1 MQKINLKDFQ
11 VETVNKL
18 LNATQNSK
26 KEILLEAP
34 TGSGKTIILLSFIE
48 EYLSLNNKT
57 IFIWLTPGKG
67 ELEEQSRKKM
77 MTFLPGYNT
86 KNIQDVLLQ
95 GFEENDTAFINWETI
110 TKKDSNALK
119 ETERKNLYERIKE
132 AHNNGI
138 KFIVIV
144 DEEHINKTIKAES
157 IIEYVNPSYIIRVSA
172 TPKLNKE
179 AEKIVI
185 DEIEV
190 INAGLI
196 TRALFINENVD
207 DNKVYTN
214 EHEYL
219 LDLAIQKRKEIKNEY
234 LKIGSEIN
242 PLIIVQVPSKSEDLI
257 NQIETYL
264 AQNDYTFE
272 HNNLAIWLADKKKN
286 IEGIEKNNA
295 NQAILIMKQ
304 AISTGWDCPRA
315 KILVK
320 LRDNMNE
327 DFETQTIGRI
337 RRMPEAHH
345 YDNTLLDNCY
355 LYTFDEKYEESVK
368 QDLGNKAYETKIVF
382 LKNEFKNFSLTK
394 VTFDNKFDGFDERE
408 TFNIL
413 HNYYVEKYKLT
424 NNYKNN
430 ITILEA
436 NHYSFKTTID
446 NNIVKDK
453 IIKLNS
459 NEISKAQR
467 INVSSEVTTNKN
479 GLELRNTIN
488 EISSKIGMRY
498 DRTRLML
505 ERLFFKGKLFNKK
518 FVNLSLIEFYAFII
532 NNEALIKEDFKEA
545 VSQKARQSKLNLNEL
560 QFINWKIPE
569 KDYIK
574 YDPKMKDTEIYEK
587 SVYLNYPSSTIKSNS
602 EVLFEEYCNQSDF
615 VKWYYKNG
623 DKSPNYFSLVYVDA
637 INHKWHFYP
646 DYILCDKDDNVW
658 IIEAKGGE
666 NKNNQSKNIDLKAEN
681 KFAALKEYATKNKI
695 KWGFVRDYEK
705 NNKLYFSNTE
715 YVEDL
720 KSDCW
725 IALNKIF
732 K

>member
-132 AHNNGI
+132 AHNKGI

-623 DKSPNYFSLVYVDA
+623 EKSPNYFSLVYVDA

-681 KFAALKEYATKNKI
+681 KFAALKEYATNNKI

>member
-623 DKSPNYFSLVYVDA
+623 EKSPNYFSLVYVDA

-681 KFAALKEYATKNKI
+681 KFAALKEYATNNKI

>member
-518 FVNLSLIEFYAFII
+518 FINLSLIEFYAFII

-623 DKSPNYFSLVYVDA
+623 EKSPNYFSLVYIDA

>member
-436 NHYSFKTTID
+436 NHYSFKKTID

-518 FVNLSLIEFYAFII
+518 FINLSLIEFYAFII

>member
-132 AHNNGI
+132 AHNKGI

-185 DEIEV
+185 DELEV

-430 ITILEA
+430 ITILES

-479 GLELRNTIN
+479 GFELRNTIN

-518 FVNLSLIEFYAFII
+518 FVNLSLIEFYAFVI
-532 NNEALIKEDFKEA
+532 NNETLIKEDFKEA

-560 QFINWKIPE
+560 QFIDWKIPE

-602 EVLFEEYCNQSDF
+602 EVLFEEYCNQSNF

-623 DKSPNYFSLVYVDA
+623 EKSPNYFSLVYVDA

>member
-479 GLELRNTIN
+479 GFELRNTIN

-518 FVNLSLIEFYAFII
+518 FVNLSLIEFYAFVI
-532 NNEALIKEDFKEA
+532 NNETLIKEDFKEA

-560 QFINWKIPE
+560 QFIDWKIPE

-602 EVLFEEYCNQSDF
+602 EVLFEEYCNQSNF

-623 DKSPNYFSLVYVDA
+623 EKSPNYFSLVYVDA

-646 DYILCDKDDNVW
+646 DYILCDKDDNIW

>member
-132 AHNNGI
+132 AHNKGI

-185 DEIEV
+185 DELEV

-430 ITILEA
+430 ITILES

-479 GLELRNTIN
+479 GFELRNTIN

-532 NNEALIKEDFKEA
+532 NNETLIKEDFKEA

-623 DKSPNYFSLVYVDA
+623 EKSPNYFSLVYVDA

-681 KFAALKEYATKNKI
+681 KFSALKEYATKNKI

>member
-18 LNATQNSK
+18 LNVTRNSK

-95 GFEENDTAFINWETI
+95 GFEENDAAFINWETI

-132 AHNNGI
+132 AHNKGI

-185 DEIEV
+185 DELEV

-272 HNNLAIWLADKKKN
+272 HNNLAIWLADKKRN

-430 ITILEA
+430 ITILES

-479 GLELRNTIN
+479 GFELRNTIN
-488 EISSKIGMRY
+488 EISFKIGMRY

-518 FVNLSLIEFYAFII
+518 FVNLSLIEFYAFVI
-532 NNEALIKEDFKEA
+532 NNETLIKEDFKEA

-560 QFINWKIPE
+560 QFIDWKIPE

-602 EVLFEEYCNQSDF
+602 EVLFEEYCNQSNF

-623 DKSPNYFSLVYVDA
+623 EKSPNYFSLVYVDA

>member
-430 ITILEA
+430 TTILEA

>member
-459 NEISKAQR
+459 NEISKAKR

-518 FVNLSLIEFYAFII
+518 FINLSLIEFYAFII

-623 DKSPNYFSLVYVDA
+623 EKSPNYFSLVYVDA

>member
-132 AHNNGI
+132 AHNKGI

-185 DEIEV
+185 DELEV

-430 ITILEA
+430 ITILES

-518 FVNLSLIEFYAFII
+518 FVNLSLIEFYAFVI
-532 NNEALIKEDFKEA
+532 NNETLIKEDFKEA

-560 QFINWKIPE
+560 QFIDWKIPE

-623 DKSPNYFSLVYVDA
+623 EKSPNYFSLVYVDA

>member
-518 FVNLSLIEFYAFII
+518 FINLSLIEFYAFII

-681 KFAALKEYATKNKI
+681 KFVALKEYATKNKI

>member
-430 ITILEA
+430 ITILES

-479 GLELRNTIN
+479 GFELRNTIN

-623 DKSPNYFSLVYVDA
+623 EKSPNYFSLVYVDA

>member
-18 LNATQNSK
+18 LNVTQNSK

-185 DEIEV
+185 DELEV

-264 AQNDYTFE
+264 AQNNYTFE

-382 LKNEFKNFSLTK
+382 LKNEFKSFSLTK

-430 ITILEA
+430 ITILES

-479 GLELRNTIN
+479 GFELRNTIN

-518 FVNLSLIEFYAFII
+518 FVNLSLIEFYAFVI
-532 NNEALIKEDFKEA
+532 NNETLIKEDFKEA

-560 QFINWKIPE
+560 QFIDWKIPE

-623 DKSPNYFSLVYVDA
+623 EKSPNYFSLVYVDA

>member
-518 FVNLSLIEFYAFII
+518 FINLSLIEFYAFII

>member
-18 LNATQNSK
+18 LNATQKFK

-518 FVNLSLIEFYAFII
+518 FINLSLIEFYAFII

-623 DKSPNYFSLVYVDA
+623 EKSPNYFSLVYVDA

-681 KFAALKEYATKNKI
+681 KFAALKEYATNNKI

>member
-430 ITILEA
+430 ITILES

-479 GLELRNTIN
+479 GFELRNTIN

>member
-18 LNATQNSK
+18 LNVTRNSK

-132 AHNNGI
+132 AHNKGI

-185 DEIEV
+185 DELEV

-272 HNNLAIWLADKKKN
+272 HNNLAIWLADKKRN

-479 GLELRNTIN
+479 GFELRNTIN

-532 NNEALIKEDFKEA
+532 NNETLIKEDFKEA

-560 QFINWKIPE
+560 QFIDWKIPE

-602 EVLFEEYCNQSDF
+602 EVLFEEYCNQSNF

-623 DKSPNYFSLVYVDA
+623 EKSPNYFSLVYIDA

>member
-1 MQKINLKDFQ
+1 M
-11 VETVNKL
+11 
-18 LNATQNSK
+18 
-26 KEILLEAP
+26 LEAP

-132 AHNNGI
+132 AHNKGI

-185 DEIEV
+185 DELEV

-430 ITILEA
+430 ITILES

-518 FVNLSLIEFYAFII
+518 FVNLSLIEFYAFVI
-532 NNEALIKEDFKEA
+532 NNETLIKEDFKEA

-560 QFINWKIPE
+560 QFIDWKIPE

-623 DKSPNYFSLVYVDA
+623 EKSPNYFSLVYVDA

>member
-1 MQKINLKDFQ
+1 
-11 VETVNKL
+11 
-18 LNATQNSK
+18 
-26 KEILLEAP
+26 
-34 TGSGKTIILLSFIE
+34 
-48 EYLSLNNKT
+48 
-57 IFIWLTPGKG
+57 
-67 ELEEQSRKKM
+67 
-77 MTFLPGYNT
+77 
-86 KNIQDVLLQ
+86 
-95 GFEENDTAFINWETI
+95 
-110 TKKDSNALK
+110 
-119 ETERKNLYERIKE
+119 
-132 AHNNGI
+132 
-138 KFIVIV
+138 
-144 DEEHINKTIKAES
+144 
-157 IIEYVNPSYIIRVSA
+157 
-172 TPKLNKE
+172 
-179 AEKIVI
+179 
-185 DEIEV
+185 
-190 INAGLI
+190 
-196 TRALFINENVD
+196 
-207 DNKVYTN
+207 
-214 EHEYL
+214 
-219 LDLAIQKRKEIKNEY
+219 
-234 LKIGSEIN
+234 
-242 PLIIVQVPSKSEDLI
+242 
-257 NQIETYL
+257 
-264 AQNDYTFE
+264 
-272 HNNLAIWLADKKKN
+272 
-286 IEGIEKNNA
+286 
-295 NQAILIMKQ
+295 MKQ

-518 FVNLSLIEFYAFII
+518 FINLSLIEFYAFII

-705 NNKLYFSNTE
+705 KNNLYFSNTE

>member
-207 DNKVYTN
+207 ANKVYTN

-430 ITILEA
+430 ITILES

-479 GLELRNTIN
+479 GFELRNTIN

-532 NNEALIKEDFKEA
+532 NNETLIKEDFKEA

-623 DKSPNYFSLVYVDA
+623 EKSPNYFSLVYVDA

-681 KFAALKEYATKNKI
+681 KFASLKEYATKNKI

>member
-488 EISSKIGMRY
+488 EISSKIGMCY

-518 FVNLSLIEFYAFII
+518 FINLSLIEFYAFII

-623 DKSPNYFSLVYVDA
+623 EKSPNYFSLVYVDA

>member
-264 AQNDYTFE
+264 AQNDYTF
-272 HNNLAIWLADKKKN
+272 
-286 IEGIEKNNA
+286 
-295 NQAILIMKQ
+295 
-304 AISTGWDCPRA
+304 
-315 KILVK
+315 
-320 LRDNMNE
+320 
-327 DFETQTIGRI
+327 
-337 RRMPEAHH
+337 
-345 YDNTLLDNCY
+345 
-355 LYTFDEKYEESVK
+355 
-368 QDLGNKAYETKIVF
+368 
-382 LKNEFKNFSLTK
+382 
-394 VTFDNKFDGFDERE
+394 
-408 TFNIL
+408 
-413 HNYYVEKYKLT
+413 
-424 NNYKNN
+424 
-430 ITILEA
+430 
-436 NHYSFKTTID
+436 
-446 NNIVKDK
+446 
-453 IIKLNS
+453 
-459 NEISKAQR
+459 
-467 INVSSEVTTNKN
+467 
-479 GLELRNTIN
+479 
-488 EISSKIGMRY
+488 
-498 DRTRLML
+498 
-505 ERLFFKGKLFNKK
+505 
-518 FVNLSLIEFYAFII
+518 
-532 NNEALIKEDFKEA
+532 
-545 VSQKARQSKLNLNEL
+545 
-560 QFINWKIPE
+560 
-569 KDYIK
+569 
-574 YDPKMKDTEIYEK
+574 
-587 SVYLNYPSSTIKSNS
+587 
-602 EVLFEEYCNQSDF
+602 
-615 VKWYYKNG
+615 
-623 DKSPNYFSLVYVDA
+623 
-637 INHKWHFYP
+637 
-646 DYILCDKDDNVW
+646 
-658 IIEAKGGE
+658 
-666 NKNNQSKNIDLKAEN
+666 
-681 KFAALKEYATKNKI
+681 
-695 KWGFVRDYEK
+695 
-705 NNKLYFSNTE
+705 
-715 YVEDL
+715 
-720 KSDCW
+720 
-725 IALNKIF
+725 
-732 K
+732 

>member
-430 ITILEA
+430 TTILEA

-518 FVNLSLIEFYAFII
+518 FINLSLIEFYAFII

-623 DKSPNYFSLVYVDA
+623 EKSPNYFSLVYVDA